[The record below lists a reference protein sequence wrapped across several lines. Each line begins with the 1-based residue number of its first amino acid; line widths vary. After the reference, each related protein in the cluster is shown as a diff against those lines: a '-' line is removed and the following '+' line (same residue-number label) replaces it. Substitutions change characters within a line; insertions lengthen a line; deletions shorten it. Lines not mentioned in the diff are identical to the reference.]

1 MWSSR
6 RFAYC
11 QLCIRRE
18 GEARLF
24 MHIELTEMLRCPEPH
39 REEMLVL
46 STGEVKDRMVRS
58 GIIGCPVCHKEYPI
72 SRGIVNFRRSRERVS
87 KESSGPRPAYAP
99 PSPLPSADATSLQ
112 ALLELS
118 GPGGDVVLVGA
129 AVRQA
134 QRLGALMTGV
144 HLVGVNAPTEMEEQ
158 PMPSLLYANEKVP
171 LRTSVARGV
180 VVGADLA
187 TSPWLVEAHRV
198 LLRGRRFVVENEEPE
213 LPIGL
218 IKLAAENG
226 LWVGEKR

>member
-1 MWSSR
+1 
-6 RFAYC
+6 
-11 QLCIRRE
+11 
-18 GEARLF
+18 
-24 MHIELTEMLRCPEPH
+24 MHIELTEMLRCPESH

-46 STGEVKDRMVRS
+46 STGEVRDRMVRS
-58 GIIGCPVCHKEYPI
+58 GLLGCPVCHNEYPI
-72 SRGIVNFRRSRERVS
+72 ARGIVNFRRSRERVA
-87 KESSGPRPAYAP
+87 KESSGPRAAVYTP
-99 PSPLPSADATSLQ
+99 PSPLPSADASNLQ

-118 GPGGDVVLVGA
+118 GTGGYVVLVGS

-134 QRLGALMTGV
+134 PRLSTLMEGI
-144 HLVGVNAPTEMEEQ
+144 HFVGVNAPAEMEEQ
-158 PMPSLLYANEKVP
+158 PTLSLVYANEKVP
-171 LRTSVARGV
+171 LRSSVARGV

-218 IKLAAENG
+218 LKLAAEHG

>member
-1 MWSSR
+1 
-6 RFAYC
+6 
-11 QLCIRRE
+11 
-18 GEARLF
+18 
-24 MHIELTEMLRCPEPH
+24 MHIELTEMLRCPEAH

-46 STGEVKDRMVRS
+46 STGEVKHRMVRS
-58 GIIGCPVCHKEYPI
+58 GLVGCPVCHKEYPI
-72 SRGIVNFRRSRERVS
+72 ARGIVNFRRSKERVA

-99 PSPLPSADATSLQ
+99 PSPLPSADAAKLQ

-118 GPGGDVVLVGA
+118 GPGGYVVLVGA

-134 QRLGALMTGV
+134 PRLSSMMEGI
-144 HLVGVNAPTEMEEQ
+144 HFVGINPPADMEEQ
-158 PMPSLLYANEKVP
+158 FFLTVMETTEKVP
-171 LRTSVARGV
+171 LRTAVARGV

-218 IKLAAENG
+218 LKLAAEQG

>member
-1 MWSSR
+1 
-6 RFAYC
+6 
-11 QLCIRRE
+11 
-18 GEARLF
+18 
-24 MHIELTEMLRCPEPH
+24 MHIELTEMLRCPEAH

-46 STGEVKDRMVRS
+46 STGEVRDRMVRS
-58 GIIGCPVCHKEYPI
+58 GLLGCPVCHAEYAI
-72 SRGIVNFRRSRERVS
+72 ARGVVNFRRSKERVL
-87 KESSGPRPAYAP
+87 KDAYVP
-99 PSPLPSADATSLQ
+99 PSPLPSADASNLQ

-118 GPGGDVVLVGA
+118 GPGGYVVLIGA

-134 QRLGALMTGV
+134 PRLSSLMEGI
-144 HLVGVNAPTEMEEQ
+144 HFVGVNAPAEMEEQ
-158 PMPSLLYANEKVP
+158 RTLSLVYANEKVP
-171 LRTSVARGV
+171 MRSSVARGV

-218 IKLAAENG
+218 LKLAAEQG

>member
-1 MWSSR
+1 M
-6 RFAYC
+6 
-11 QLCIRRE
+11 
-18 GEARLF
+18 
-24 MHIELTEMLRCPEPH
+24 
-39 REEMLVL
+39 
-46 STGEVKDRMVRS
+46 
-58 GIIGCPVCHKEYPI
+58 
-72 SRGIVNFRRSRERVS
+72 
-87 KESSGPRPAYAP
+87 
-99 PSPLPSADATSLQ
+99 PSADAASLQ

-118 GPGGDVVLVGA
+118 GPGGYVVLVGA

-134 QRLGALMTGV
+134 TRLSALMQGI
-144 HLVGVNAPTEMEEQ
+144 HFVGINPPGDLEEQ
-158 PMPSLLYANEKVP
+158 PTLSLLYASEKVP

-218 IKLAAENG
+218 IQLAAENG

>member
-1 MWSSR
+1 
-6 RFAYC
+6 
-11 QLCIRRE
+11 
-18 GEARLF
+18 
-24 MHIELTEMLRCPEPH
+24 MHIELTEMLRCPEAH

-46 STGEVKDRMVRS
+46 STGEVRDRMVRS
-58 GIIGCPVCHKEYPI
+58 GLVGCPVCHKEYPI
-72 SRGIVNFRRSRERVS
+72 ARGIVNFRRSKERILS
-87 KESSGPRPAYAP
+87 ESTSGPRPAVYTP
-99 PSPLPSADATSLQ
+99 PSPLPSADPANLQ

-118 GPGGDVVLVGA
+118 GPGGYVVLVGS

-134 QRLGALMTGV
+134 PRLSSLMEGI
-144 HLVGVNAPTEMEEQ
+144 HFVGINPPLEMEEQ
-158 PMPSLLYANEKVP
+158 QALSLLYANEKVP

-218 IKLAAENG
+218 VKLAAENG
-226 LWVGEKR
+226 LWVGEKK

>member
-1 MWSSR
+1 
-6 RFAYC
+6 
-11 QLCIRRE
+11 
-18 GEARLF
+18 
-24 MHIELTEMLRCPEPH
+24 MHIELTELLRCPEAH

-46 STGEVKDRMVRS
+46 STGEMRDRMVRS
-58 GIIGCPVCHKEYPI
+58 GLVGCPVCHREYPI
-72 SRGIVNFRRSRERVS
+72 ARGIVNFRRSKERVS

-99 PSPLPSADATSLQ
+99 PSPLPSADATNLQ

-118 GPGGDVVLVGA
+118 GPGGYVVLVGS

-134 QRLGALMTGV
+134 PRLSGLMQGV
-144 HLVGVNAPTEMEEQ
+144 HFVGINAPVEMEEQ
-158 PMPSLLYANEKVP
+158 EMLSLLSATEKVP

-187 TSPWLVEAHRV
+187 TSSWLVEAHRV

-218 IKLAAENG
+218 VKLAAENG